1 MNLSILGAGY
11 VGLSNAVL
19 LAKKNNVNLIEIN
32 TKKAELISKGISPI
46 EDELLGIE
54 LKKYIKNIKVFQ
66 EINSGLLSQAIY

>member
-54 LKKYIKNIKVFQ
+54 L
-66 EINSGLLSQAIY
+66 